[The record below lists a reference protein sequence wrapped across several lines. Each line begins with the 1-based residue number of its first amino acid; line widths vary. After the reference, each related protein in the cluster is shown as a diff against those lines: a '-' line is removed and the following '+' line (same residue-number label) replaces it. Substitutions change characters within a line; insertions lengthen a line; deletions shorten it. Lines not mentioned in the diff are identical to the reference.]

1 MQKNNPIF
9 AETGELLNKE
19 AMIKK
24 ELKKIKSIYKDL
36 DLKRKKN
43 AESLMNSAA
52 FMAVSMMEL
61 EHIINLKGYTEEKRK
76 TNILNYI
83 QQNNTISTLECR
95 SINGCSKYIALK
107 DLRTLLDEQKIVRLG
122 YRANAQYGLKTR
134 EE

>member
-9 AETGELLNKE
+9 TEKGKLLNKE

-52 FMAVSMMEL
+52 FVAVSMMEL
-61 EHIINLKGYTEEKRK
+61 EHIINLKGYMEEYQNGANQRGIKK
-76 TNILNYI
+76 CSEVEIYNNLAKNYLSYVK
-83 QQNNTISTLECR
+83 Q
-95 SINGCSKYIALK
+95 
-107 DLRTLLDEQKIVRLG
+107 LDDMLQKAGGQTKSDELIDFLTG
-122 YRANAQYGLKTR
+122 GG
-134 EE
+134 

>member
-19 AMIKK
+19 AMIIK

-61 EHIINLKGYTEEKRK
+61 EHIINLKGYTEEYQNGANQKGIK
-76 TNILNYI
+76 KCSEVEIYNNLAKNYLSYVK
-83 QQNNTISTLECR
+83 Q
-95 SINGCSKYIALK
+95 
-107 DLRTLLDEQKIVRLG
+107 LDDMLQKAGGQTKSDELIDFLTG
-122 YRANAQYGLKTR
+122 GG
-134 EE
+134 

>member
-9 AETGELLNKE
+9 TEKGKLLNKE

-61 EHIINLKGYTEEKRK
+61 EHIINLKGYTEEYQNGANQRGIKK
-76 TNILNYI
+76 CSEVEIYNNLAKNYLSYVK
-83 QQNNTISTLECR
+83 Q
-95 SINGCSKYIALK
+95 
-107 DLRTLLDEQKIVRLG
+107 LDDMLQKAGGQTKSDELIDCLTG
-122 YRANAQYGLKTR
+122 GG
-134 EE
+134 

>member
-9 AETGELLNKE
+9 TEKGKLLNKE

-52 FMAVSMMEL
+52 FMAVS
-61 EHIINLKGYTEEKRK
+61 IINLKGYTEEYQNGANQRGIKK
-76 TNILNYI
+76 CSEVEIYNNLAKNYLSYVK
-83 QQNNTISTLECR
+83 Q
-95 SINGCSKYIALK
+95 
-107 DLRTLLDEQKIVRLG
+107 LDDMLQKAGGQTKSDELIDFLTG
-122 YRANAQYGLKTR
+122 GG
-134 EE
+134 

>member
-1 MQKNNPIF
+1 M
-9 AETGELLNKE
+9 NKE

-61 EHIINLKGYTEEKRK
+61 EHIINLKGYTEEYQNGANQKGIK
-76 TNILNYI
+76 KCSEVEIYNNLAKNYLSYVK
-83 QQNNTISTLECR
+83 Q
-95 SINGCSKYIALK
+95 
-107 DLRTLLDEQKIVRLG
+107 LDDMLQKAGGQTKSDELIDFLTG
-122 YRANAQYGLKTR
+122 GG
-134 EE
+134 

>member
-61 EHIINLKGYTEEKRK
+61 EHIINLKGYTEEYQNGANQKGIK
-76 TNILNYI
+76 KCSEVEIYNNLSKNYLSDVK
-83 QQNNTISTLECR
+83 Q
-95 SINGCSKYIALK
+95 
-107 DLRTLLDEQKIVRLG
+107 LDDMLQKAGGHTKSDELIDFLTG
-122 YRANAQYGLKTR
+122 GG
-134 EE
+134 

>member
-61 EHIINLKGYTEEKRK
+61 EHIINLKGYTEEYQNGANQKGIK
-76 TNILNYI
+76 KCSEVEIYKKLAKNYL
-83 QQNNTISTLECR
+83 SYLKHLEDMLQK
-95 SINGCSKYIALK
+95 SVGQTKS
-107 DLRTLLDEQKIVRLG
+107 DELIDFLTG
-122 YRANAQYGLKTR
+122 GG
-134 EE
+134 

>member
-9 AETGELLNKE
+9 TEKGKLLNKE

-61 EHIINLKGYTEEKRK
+61 EHIINLKGYTEEYQNGANQRGIKK
-76 TNILNYI
+76 CSEVDIYNNLAKNYLSYVK
-83 QQNNTISTLECR
+83 Q
-95 SINGCSKYIALK
+95 
-107 DLRTLLDEQKIVRLG
+107 LDDMLQKAGGQTKSDELIDFLTG
-122 YRANAQYGLKTR
+122 GG
-134 EE
+134 

>member
-61 EHIINLKGYTEEKRK
+61 EHIINLKGYTEEYQNGANQKK
-76 TNILNYI
+76 IKKCSEVEIYNNLAKNYLSYVK
-83 QQNNTISTLECR
+83 Q
-95 SINGCSKYIALK
+95 
-107 DLRTLLDEQKIVRLG
+107 LDDMLQKAGGQTKSDELIDFLTG
-122 YRANAQYGLKTR
+122 GG
-134 EE
+134 

>member
-9 AETGELLNKE
+9 TEKGKLLNKE

-61 EHIINLKGYTEEKRK
+61 EHIINLKGYTEEYQNWANQRGIKK
-76 TNILNYI
+76 CSEVEIYNNLAKNYLSYVK
-83 QQNNTISTLECR
+83 Q
-95 SINGCSKYIALK
+95 
-107 DLRTLLDEQKIVRLG
+107 LDDMLQKAGGQTKSDELIDFLTG
-122 YRANAQYGLKTR
+122 GG
-134 EE
+134 

>member
-9 AETGELLNKE
+9 TEKGKLLNKE

-61 EHIINLKGYTEEKRK
+61 EHIINLKGYTEEYQNGANQRGVKK
-76 TNILNYI
+76 CSEVEIYNNLAKNYLSYVK
-83 QQNNTISTLECR
+83 Q
-95 SINGCSKYIALK
+95 
-107 DLRTLLDEQKIVRLG
+107 LDDMLQKAGGQTKSDELIDFLTG
-122 YRANAQYGLKTR
+122 GG
-134 EE
+134 

>member
-61 EHIINLKGYTEEKRK
+61 EHIINLKGYTEEYQNGANQKGIK
-76 TNILNYI
+76 KCSEVEIYNNLAKNYLSYVK
-83 QQNNTISTLECR
+83 QL
-95 SINGCSKYIALK
+95 
-107 DLRTLLDEQKIVRLG
+107 V
-122 YRANAQYGLKTR
+122 
-134 EE
+134 

>member
-9 AETGELLNKE
+9 TEKGKLLNKE

-61 EHIINLKGYTEEKRK
+61 EHIINLKGYTEEYQNGANQRGIKK
-76 TNILNYI
+76 CSEVEIYNNLAKNYLSCVK
-83 QQNNTISTLECR
+83 Q
-95 SINGCSKYIALK
+95 
-107 DLRTLLDEQKIVRLG
+107 LDDMLQKAGGQTKSDELIDFLTG
-122 YRANAQYGLKTR
+122 GG
-134 EE
+134 